1 MQFHK
6 KQGAFIGTLIAAS
19 CICDAQAGDIGF
31 YALLDGGFAQTSIS
45 GGGTAINGKNE
56 LMTGGYA
63 PNFFGIKGERDM
75 GDGYT
80 AGFTLEQGFLLGTPN
95 NPNGAAG
102 PFAANS
108 QFSFGDKDG
117 LFNRQANVSLVGSGG
132 TLRFGTQPNMAFGT
146 VVAHDPRSGSN
157 YGSGLPAVVTAGGLT
172 TADFGSISYTS
183 PTANGLTG
191 SVQYKP
197 QNSDAYSGIRGVV
210 NYAGDGLSAS
220 LAAYANSSNTNGDS
234 NGYVAGLTK
243 SLGDFNLKLLAASQN
258 TQTYAGLLTLGAGGS
273 YKLTSSTTLDAG
285 IYSSKKNSY
294 SVNTAA
300 VGMQYKFLKDLTFY
314 TQYASVSNNG
324 TDTAVFN
331 FTPPNDTNFQGTIGA
346 GQTANSINLGFIL
359 AFF

>member
-1 MQFHK
+1 MKFQNRQITF
-6 KQGAFIGTLIAAS
+6 AATLIAAS
-19 CICDAQAGDIGF
+19 CICDAKAGEIGF
-31 YALLDGGFAQTSIS
+31 YALLEGGISQTSIS
-45 GGGTAINGKNE
+45 GGSAGINGKNE

-75 GDGYT
+75 GNGYT
-80 AGFTLEQGFLLGTPN
+80 GGFTLEQGFLLGTPN
-95 NPNGAAG
+95 NPNGSAG

-117 LFNRQANVSLVGSGG
+117 LFNRQANVSLAGAIG
-132 TLRFGTQPNMAFGT
+132 TFRFGTQPNMAFGA
-146 VVAHDPRSGSN
+146 VVANDPRAGSN

-183 PTANGLTG
+183 PTVNGFTG
-191 SVQYKP
+191 SAQYKP
-197 QNSDAYSGIRGVV
+197 QSSDAYTGARGVV

-220 LAAYANSSNTNGDS
+220 LAAYANSSSTNGDS

-243 SLGDFNLKLLAASQN
+243 SVGDFNLKLLVASQN
-258 TQTYAGLLTLGAGGS
+258 TQNYAGLLTLGAGGS
-273 YKLTSSTTLDAG
+273 YKLTSNTTLDAG
-285 IYSSKKNSY
+285 VYSSKKSSY
-294 SVNTAA
+294 NVNTAA

-331 FTPPNDTNFQGTIGA
+331 FTPPNDTNFQSTIGA